1 MFQQALLEINNR
13 LEKISGLVLANL
25 NSGEGITAEDGARV
39 GLNGEVGAAGIKLW
53 VYEEKYPLPVNGP
66 TAGGSGCDWDQI
78 GCESKKILFR

>member
-39 GLNGEVGAAGIKLW
+39 GLNGCE
-53 VYEEKYPLPVNGP
+53 
-66 TAGGSGCDWDQI
+66 WDKI